1 MDGWRL
7 KFAIQGWVLIRR
19 TINISFAFDWL
30 RESGVTLKDQ
40 SKSGYEVG
48 THYLSLRDKH
58 ETKTINPMT
67 GPDWSNFV
75 RLQLMRMWTKACRRK
90 KRQLFNLTIT
100 SFFASYIYVSDWNF
114 YYLIIIAL
122 SSNFIGQ
129 DVH

>member
-7 KFAIQGWVLIRR
+7 KFAIQGWALNRR
-19 TINISFAFDWL
+19 AINISFAFDWL

-67 GPDWSNFV
+67 GPDWSNLYV
-75 RLQLMRMWTKACRRK
+75 
-90 KRQLFNLTIT
+90 FNLWGCEQKHVGERKDNYLT
-100 SFFASYIYVSDWNF
+100 SP
-114 YYLIIIAL
+114 
-122 SSNFIGQ
+122 
-129 DVH
+129 